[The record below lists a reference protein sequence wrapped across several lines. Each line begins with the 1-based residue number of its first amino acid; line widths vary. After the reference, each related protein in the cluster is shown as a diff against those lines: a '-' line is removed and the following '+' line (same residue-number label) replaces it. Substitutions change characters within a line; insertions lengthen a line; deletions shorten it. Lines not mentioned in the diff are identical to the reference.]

1 MCRLTSPAHNYVMRT
16 FLAVLKERHPNAVS
30 AQPVIGPNGA
40 FVSVTLAD
48 GNKLTFP
55 IGKKSYTLGE
65 PIHLKSLNALIA
77 EDGQLI
83 ATANVYSDAG
93 VAVSL

>member
-1 MCRLTSPAHNYVMRT
+1 MTNVRT

-30 AQPVIGPNGA
+30 AQPVVGPNGA
-40 FVSVTLAD
+40 FVSVTLAT
-48 GNKLTFP
+48 GEKLTFP

-65 PIHLKSLNALIA
+65 PIDLKSMNALIA

-83 ATANVYSDAG
+83 ATANVYQDAG

>member
-1 MCRLTSPAHNYVMRT
+1 MRT
-16 FLAVLKERHPNAVS
+16 FLAVLKERHPDAVS
-30 AQPVIGPNGA
+30 AQPVVGPNGA
-40 FVSVTLAD
+40 FISVVLKD

-55 IGKKSYTLGE
+55 IGKKSYTIGE
-65 PIHLKSLNALIA
+65 PIDLKSLHALIA

-93 VAVSL
+93 AAVSL